1 MSIDG
6 VLEMFEL
13 DQGIADQLTEVSLN
27 SSVQV
32 RCGNSDSFMV
42 TASTLI
48 PLLQMFEMKGVYIS
62 ASRGAAEVIQAF
74 ESVGIDV
81 SQIQFIDLVSSGIL
95 GGTMYLTIISIS
107 LTVQSCLNRYY
118 SNLIHSSN

>member
-1 MSIDG
+1 
-6 VLEMFEL
+6 MFEL

-32 RCGNSDSFMV
+32 RCGNSNSFMV

-95 GGTMYLTIISIS
+95 GGTNIPYTNVHLS
-107 LTVQSCLNRYY
+107 
-118 SNLIHSSN
+118 LIHI